1 LLSTHTRMSGG
12 SSDTDVKALAVRP
25 VGRPSRSQV
34 VMTVTPE
41 AKWLRVLRKSSAE
54 ITRFL

>member
-1 LLSTHTRMSGG
+1 MSGG

-25 VGRPSRSQV
+25 VGRPSRSHT

-41 AKWLRVLRKSSAE
+41 AKWLSVWRNSSGE